1 MKKMFE
7 GLFYDHLFSLY
18 NASIGSERRP
28 GWSTVTLRRMTDI
41 EEAEK
46 QGGQPREQSKKG
58 GQASRSVLLCFLAL
72 LHVMYS

>member
-1 MKKMFE
+1 MTT
-7 GLFYDHLFSLY
+7 FSRFIMLPK
-18 NASIGSERRP
+18 RRP